1 MKWSEMA
8 VAPNL
13 KSIFA
18 QDPTHNERKVNTS
31 QNIGVLFKSS
41 SAPVPVPVAHAR
53 LLSRPSA
60 RFSRKASAISRLTP
74 AALNIFRAL

>member
-31 QNIGVLFKSS
+31 QNIGMLFKSS
-41 SAPVPVPVAHAR
+41 SVPVPVTVPVAHALVPVR
-53 LLSRPSA
+53 GLVAKPV
-60 RFSRKASAISRLTP
+60 RFP
-74 AALNIFRAL
+74 AWPPVALNIFRAL